1 MPPVGP
7 LTEYLNQGEIQ
18 NAMGVSLNF
27 TPSNNDVALAFQ
39 QAGDFVYSTPLLDL
53 EDLLT
58 KDVRIILYS
67 GDADYICNWF
77 GGEAVSL
84 AVNYTHAEAFRAAGY
99 APFLVDEVEYGV
111 VREQGNFSFVRIYES
126 GHQVPY
132 FQRKAQSLG
141 ISCFIWFTNGNLQH
155 LLPIRCLKGRSRGLI
170 LPLVQSLTLL
180 IM

>member
-7 LTEYLNQGEIQ
+7 LIEYLNQGEIQ

-27 TPSNNDVALAFQ
+27 TPGNNDVYYAFQ
-39 QAGDFVYSTPLLDL
+39 QAGDMVYSAALLDL
-53 EDLLT
+53 EDLLD
-58 KDVRIILYS
+58 KEVRIILYS

-99 APFLVDEVEYGV
+99 APFLIDEVEYGA

-132 FQRKAQSLG
+132 FQRKSQSPG
-141 ISCFIWFTNGNLQH
+141 VSYF
-155 LLPIRCLKGRSRGLI
+155 P
-170 LPLVQSLTLL
+170 
-180 IM
+180 